1 MSNSGRNTDRTTE
14 VELPTVTGRLQD
26 YQDPPPPYSPSVG
39 MTNNQPII
47 HQTIIVQSQ
56 LKDGPTLFNCP
67 TCKEVF
73 LTKVKY
79 ANSRKTHM
87 IAGFICGFTFWC
99 MLCCLAA
106 IPYLLPTF
114 KKTEHY
120 CPNCDT
126 FLGTYSK
133 L

>member
-1 MSNSGRNTDRTTE
+1 MSNSVRNTDSTTE
-14 VELPTVTGRLQD
+14 VELPTVTGRLQG
-26 YQDPPPPYSPSVG
+26 YQDPPPPYSPVG

-47 HQTIIVQSQ
+47 HQTIIVQSP
-56 LKDGPTLFNCP
+56 LKDRPTLFNCP
-67 TCKEVF
+67 TCKKVS

-79 ANSRKTHM
+79 ANSTKTHM
-87 IAGFICGFTFWC
+87 IAGFICGCTFWC

-106 IPYLLPTF
+106 IPYLLPAF

-120 CPNCDT
+120 CPNCDR